1 VAIEL
6 LVSLLLLGMLL
17 GDGIAK
23 GTFWVALLAACLA
36 TVATFFVMVGG
47 GRAEDDDE
55 WEDCEDEDDDDSDD
69 DGGEEVPVPIE
80 VRHVN

>member
-1 VAIEL
+1 MAIEL

-47 GRAEDDDE
+47 GRPEDDDDE
-55 WEDCEDEDDDDSDD
+55 WEDCEDEDDDDS
-69 DGGEEVPVPIE
+69 GGEEVPVPVE